1 MFRILTRFEIGF
13 YQAPARF
20 YITCETGFYQD
31 LDDSW
36 LKKISNFHD
45 NFVTYHS
52 TSLAFLESNLP
63 GSYQDAI
70 EILAGSC
77 QDLNDRTEKECAHR
91 VLISRPSVY
100 ELNSLPGWTVP
111 CYQEWVHVWSS
122 VFQAQKFSLVWIF
135 RKTSNTQKAIQNWK
149 GFLRDCNYLTTHVIR
164 SSLPINF

>member
-1 MFRILTRFEIGF
+1 MIPGWKKSVIFTIILSH
-13 YQAPARF
+13 
-20 YITCETGFYQD
+20 IT
-31 LDDSW
+31 
-36 LKKISNFHD
+36 
-45 NFVTYHS
+45 HS
-52 TSLAFLESNLP
+52 TFLGFLESNLP

-77 QDLNDRTEKECAHR
+77 QDLHERTVKECAHR

-149 GFLRDCNYLTTHVIR
+149 GFLRDCNYLTTHVIW
-164 SSLPINF
+164 SSLSIIFFNCRPSVTHEWRKLKRLFDCCKLTLC